1 MANPF
6 LNMLK
11 GVLDKVQERNTKN
24 PEVKTADPSVFE
36 QLSKK
41 VTASNNVPDFSNIQ
55 ESIKEV
61 QVTNEADPN
70 VETADKSVFEDMLK
84 EIEAL
89 KAKVAAQENAAP
101 ATPAPPAPPV
111 FESTPAPAP
120 TPAPSAPSEMMAMTN
135 SNSGS
140 LSLRAKPDMGAAINT
155 IRIPDNSLIRV
166 IEYSDKSIILD
177 GQETKFVLVEY
188 EGQSGWIL
196 DSYLN
201 FN

>member
-11 GVLDKVQERNTKN
+11 GVLDRVQERNTKN

-36 QLSKK
+36 ELNKK

-101 ATPAPPAPPV
+101 APPV

-120 TPAPSAPSEMMAMTN
+120 TPAPSAPAEVMAMTN

-140 LSLRAKPDMGAAINT
+140 LALRAKPDMGAPINT
-155 IRIPDNSLIRV
+155 IRVPDNSLIRV

-177 GQETKFVLVEY
+177 GQETKFVLVEFD
-188 EGQSGWIL
+188 GQTGWIL

>member
-11 GVLDKVQERNTKN
+11 GVLDRVQERNTKN

-36 QLSKK
+36 ELNKK

-84 EIEAL
+84 GIEAL
-89 KAKVAAQENAAP
+89 KAKVAAQENAA
-101 ATPAPPAPPV
+101 PAPPV

-120 TPAPSAPSEMMAMTN
+120 TPAPSAPAEVMAMTN

-140 LSLRAKPDMGAAINT
+140 LALRAKPDMGAPINT
-155 IRIPDNSLIRV
+155 IRVPDNSLIRV
-166 IEYSDKSIILD
+166 IEYLSLIHI
-177 GQETKFVLVEY
+177 
-188 EGQSGWIL
+188 
-196 DSYLN
+196 
-201 FN
+201 

>member
-1 MANPF
+1 MSDSNAETNAET
-6 LNMLK
+6 NA
-11 GVLDKVQERNTKN
+11 E
-24 PEVKTADPSVFE
+24 
-36 QLSKK
+36 
-41 VTASNNVPDFSNIQ
+41 AS
-55 ESIKEV
+55 
-61 QVTNEADPN
+61 ADPN

-101 ATPAPPAPPV
+101 APPV

-120 TPAPSAPSEMMAMTN
+120 TPAPSAPAEVMAMTN

-140 LSLRAKPDMGAAINT
+140 LALRAKPDMGAPINT
-155 IRIPDNSLIRV
+155 IRVPDNSLIRV

-177 GQETKFVLVEY
+177 GQETKFVLVEFD
-188 EGQSGWIL
+188 GQTGWIL